1 MTYLLE
7 TEEESTR
14 FGAALGTHLKG
25 GDAVFLSGELGSG
38 KSVIARGIARS
49 LGVGGAMPSPTFTLA
64 IPYDGNPGVCHMDLY
79 RLEDPDEFADAGLYE
94 YLSDD
99 FVTLI
104 EWPFPE
110 ISAKAR
116 VEITLRQ
123 SGGARQARLAL
134 YDMDGRAPGIREALS
149 NWEDDT

>member
-1 MTYLLE
+1 MHYLLE
-7 TEEESTR
+7 TEEASTQ
-14 FGAALGTHLKG
+14 FGAALGKQLRG

-49 LGVGGAMPSPTFTLA
+49 LGVSGAMPSPTFTLA
-64 IPYDGNPGVCHMDLY
+64 IPYDGNPGICHMDLY
-79 RLEDPDEFADAGLYE
+79 RLEELQDFYAAGLHE

-110 ISAKAR
+110 IYANAR
-116 VEITLRQ
+116 AEISLRH
-123 SGGARQARLAL
+123 SGGARRAELTL
-134 YDMDGRAPGIREALS
+134 YNMDERAASIREALS
-149 NWEDDT
+149 NWEERT